1 VKATTLVEAGL
12 VYSCGDST
20 QIHYPTIQCPTFQT
34 FCVYLDR
41 LKHMLGELNEDQYW
55 ITYLRQVQR
64 YRFQICATPFL
75 PDRQGEYT
83 RELVTA
89 LRHHLRHCSEIYN
102 ARLAHLAHAILDQ
115 AEGFAQANNNPL
127 LNAVALI
134 SMSDDSS
141 TTRRALLVKESR
153 LVPIAESALASQ
165 VTTRHIEVITP
176 SQLTTGKC
184 FTHMIV
190 TGPSV
195 WYPDA
200 VFSAPR
206 ANRLDI
212 LRFKW
217 IKDSWRPKTAFL
229 GAMPA
234 SAQQT
239 IHDTVVP
246 HEPVDDDEVWLE
258 PEGLMPPVNLAEA
271 LAVFDHSSGVSIG
284 DDEDMIDARGYYLAD
299 GMAVFLEAEEKTSV
313 LIIDPN
319 EDDRRRV
326 KRVPV
331 GEIEPGIYI
340 LLRTAGGGDYVI
352 PIADRLMGNTAKH
365 ARERQRYWKDRL
377 RAVVSREG
385 LLETSV
391 LLLDYGSQVANE
403 QNVRNWMSY
412 RNIRTQD
419 KRDFIA
425 IMRVAG
431 LDAETEHLWH
441 EMGRIH
447 TAHMRAGAEI
457 RRLLL
462 RQASKTDFAELERSG
477 RMEFALPGTDTGS
490 LTAFRIERI
499 SNETT
504 LVAGHHLGR
513 PFEAGE

>member
-1 VKATTLVEAGL
+1 
-12 VYSCGDST
+12 
-20 QIHYPTIQCPTFQT
+20 
-34 FCVYLDR
+34 
-41 LKHMLGELNEDQYW
+41 MLGELNEDQYW
-55 ITYLRQVQR
+55 ITFLRQVRR
-64 YRFQICATPFL
+64 YRFEICATPFS
-75 PDRQGEYT
+75 PDQQGKYT
-83 RELVTA
+83 QELVTA
-89 LRHHLRHCSEIYN
+89 LRNHLRHCSEIYN

-115 AEGFAQANNNPL
+115 AEGFAQANGNPL

-134 SMSDDSS
+134 SMFDDSS

-153 LVPIAESALASQ
+153 LVPFAESALASQ

-176 SQLTTGKC
+176 SQLATGRC

-190 TGPSV
+190 VGPSV
-195 WYPDA
+195 WYSDA

-212 LRFKW
+212 LRFRW
-217 IKDSWRPKTAFL
+217 IKDSWRPKNAFL
-229 GAMPA
+229 GAIPA

-239 IHDTVVP
+239 VHDTVAP
-246 HEPVDDDEVWLE
+246 HEPVDDDAVWLE
-258 PEGLMPPVNLAEA
+258 PEELLPSANLAEA
-271 LAVFDHSSGVSIG
+271 LAAFDHTSGVSIG
-284 DDEDMIDARGYYLAD
+284 DDDEDMVDARGYYLAG

-313 LIIDPN
+313 LTIDPN

-326 KRVPV
+326 KRLPA
-331 GEIEPGIYI
+331 GEIEPGVYI

-352 PIADRLMGNTAKH
+352 PIADRLMGNAAKH

-412 RNIRTQD
+412 RSIRTQD

-425 IMRVAG
+425 IMRAAG
-431 LDAETEHLWH
+431 LDAETELLWQ
-441 EMGRIH
+441 EMSRIH

-462 RQASKTDFAELERSG
+462 KQASRTDFTELEHSG
-477 RMEFALPGTDTGS
+477 RMEFALPGNDTGS

-504 LVAGHHLGR
+504 LVADRHLGR
-513 PFEAGE
+513 PFEAGD